1 MNKRLTY
8 KQSIDGY
15 TDVGLCEGVTID
27 EAICKLA
34 DIEDATDN
42 NVGHKWIS
50 VKDRL
55 PENRDDVLL
64 CRKWWN
70 EIRNPQMGWYNEV
83 SRSWFD
89 LSNRE
94 IHNVTHWMPLP
105 EPPKGE

>member
-1 MNKRLTY
+1 
-8 KQSIDGY
+8 
-15 TDVGLCEGVTID
+15 VTIQ
-27 EAICKLA
+27 
-34 DIEDATDN
+34 
-42 NVGHKWIS
+42 KWIS

-83 SRSWFD
+83 SGEWFD
-89 LSNRE
+89 LSNRV

-105 EPPKGE
+105 EPPKEEKDG